1 MIGVVAKPLSLN
13 LFTTARGRKLSV
25 SEVVS
30 TSSPH
35 RRLERPPARGEIRTF
50 TDLHMCKLQ
59 WMHLAMLRQ
68 GQDTRSLAQ

>member
-1 MIGVVAKPLSLN
+1 MIAVVAKPQSLN
-13 LFTTARGRKLSV
+13 LFTIIGDRKLSF

-68 GQDTRSLAQ
+68 GQDTHSLAQ